1 MAKGCLWWL
10 TVSNPMRNYKTVRQ
24 KMKIGKLFLAL
35 LAILLIGG
43 FAALIII
50 DVPVKQTEISREI
63 PHDSFTE

>member
-1 MAKGCLWWL
+1 
-10 TVSNPMRNYKTVRQ
+10 MRNYKTVRQ

-35 LAILLIGG
+35 LVILLIGG